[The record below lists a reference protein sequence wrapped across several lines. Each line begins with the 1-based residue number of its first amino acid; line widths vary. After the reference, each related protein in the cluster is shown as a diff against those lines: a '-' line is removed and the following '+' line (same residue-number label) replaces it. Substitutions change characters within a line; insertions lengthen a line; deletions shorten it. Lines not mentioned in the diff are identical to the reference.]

1 MNRKILIIIS
11 VLVLGIAATA
21 IGVYNSFLAGKGYVE
36 TTAVI
41 DHIDEIER
49 GYDEDNVMQYDYDV
63 YVNYSVDGKEYT
75 GKSDYYS
82 GSYKEGMEIKISYD
96 PNDPTK
102 IHGDSKGMGIILMIA
117 GSVTIVVCVVLLIA
131 AGMVKRN

>member
-1 MNRKILIIIS
+1 MI
-11 VLVLGIAATA
+11 
-21 IGVYNSFLAGKGYVE
+21 FKGTCTSRDTEGTCNNY
-36 TTAVI
+36 TYI
-41 DHIDEIER
+41 
-49 GYDEDNVMQYDYDV
+49 MQYDYDV